1 MQEDKKVRAIAV
13 FAYNEARKIIACL
26 ESIKKNIWA
35 GDECVVL
42 NNGSTNRYQQIP
54 TNRYRVRL
62 DLL

>member
-42 NNGSTNRYQQIP
+42 NNGSTNRYQQI
-54 TNRYRVRL
+54 
-62 DLL
+62 